1 MPTEAL
7 LGFTLDHARA
17 RDAVHAA
24 FDHAGLVAGLSG
36 LGLQPVQLSSQARD
50 RGDYLRRPDLGRML
64 DPASR
69 TSAALTRILL
79 KRVYGLTP
87 EYRDGGADT
96 DARLVIGDPAL
107 KTRLNGHVVLDLA
120 ALWRAFSGHPF
131 VFAFWA
137 IPVAVFVR
145 VTVTPGTAALE
156 VSRV

>member
-1 MPTEAL
+1 MKAPASRSLRDLRDLTPARVGLGRAGASMPTEAL

-69 TSAALTRILL
+69 TVLA
-79 KRVYGLTP
+79 
-87 EYRDGGADT
+87 
-96 DARLVIGDPAL
+96 
-107 KTRLNGHVVLDLA
+107 GH
-120 ALWRAFSGHPF
+120 
-131 VFAFWA
+131 
-137 IPVAVFVR
+137 
-145 VTVTPGTAALE
+145 
-156 VSRV
+156 